1 MPWKGEVQGLPLVNF
16 KHFWYCYVLNFVCVA
31 FSLPSFPFLLDLS
44 PFPYAPFTL
53 SSFPFTLPFF
63 PFPFFLSFS
72 PFFFIFPPN
81 PMKAYIPPQWKG
93 LTEKYTPLRKK
104 VNLYNVFT
112 HCKLIYFKLPS
123 SQITDV
129 RMNHRMNIM
138 KDCCQQETT
147 ILK

>member
-1 MPWKGEVQGLPLVNF
+1 M
-16 KHFWYCYVLNFVCVA
+16 A
-31 FSLPSFPFLLDLS
+31 FSLPSFPFLLDPS
-44 PFPYAPFTL
+44 PFPYAP
-53 SSFPFTLPFF
+53 SFLFTLPFSLLSSLS
-63 PFPFFLSFS
+63 FFLSFS
-72 PFFFIFPPN
+72 PFSFFLHFSPKPYESLY
-81 PMKAYIPPQWKG
+81 PHPWGG

-104 VNLYNVFT
+104 VNLNIVFI
-112 HCKLIYFKLPS
+112 HCKLICFKLPS

>member
-1 MPWKGEVQGLPLVNF
+1 M
-16 KHFWYCYVLNFVCVA
+16 A
-31 FSLPSFPFLLDLS
+31 FSLPSLPFLLDPS
-44 PFPYAPFTL
+44 PFTYAPL
-53 SSFPFTLPFF
+53 SYLLFPFPFTLPFSLLSSLS
-63 PFPFFLSFS
+63 FFLSFS
-72 PFFFIFPPN
+72 PFSFFLHFSPKPYESLY
-81 PMKAYIPPQWKG
+81 PHPWGG

-104 VNLYNVFT
+104 VNLNIVFI
-112 HCKLIYFKLPS
+112 HCKLICFKLPS